1 MTHFEKPGQLDASA
15 NSTGAGGTTGV
26 PTAQATTILV
36 IDDDPTI
43 RLLVATGLERKGF
56 RVEVAED
63 GLSGLAAFERL
74 SPDLLVVDVSMPG
87 MNGFDTVRAIRHA
100 QSGTKGQHVP
110 ILMLTGS
117 NDVASI
123 NGAFDAGAT
132 DFMTKPIN
140 LPLLAERVRYA
151 LRGAERERAL
161 HEAQIAQAS
170 ACKLA
175 HLGFWQLELPTGA
188 MSWSDDA
195 ADVLGGVSLPE
206 TAEALVALADEKD
219 QQRLATA
226 LAVAVHNREGLDL
239 EITLAQGDGARV
251 IHLQGDAQ
259 VNEQRL
265 VGAFQDVTM
274 LRALENRAL
283 YLLEHDELTGLP
295 KRRLFLG
302 MLREKLANAGDAEW
316 LVAVVDINRLHR
328 INEALGIQA
337 GDQVLTL
344 FAKRLKQHAPSQAL
358 VCRLEA
364 DAFAIAVPISAQ
376 SEPERLL
383 RQWLDSLAQAQR
395 IDHHDVYIDYS
406 AGASLFPQDADCGEE
421 LLRIALQAQ
430 RIVRTQAMSQRILF
444 HQQAGS
450 GSHANMLSL
459 EAHLRQALQK
469 QEFFL
474 VYQPQ
479 QDLTEGRIIGVEA
492 LLRWRHASR
501 GVVSPVEFIPLLEET
516 GLIVDV
522 GDWVIGEACRQ
533 LAAWNQS
540 GLKLRMGIN
549 LSAVQFNQP
558 GLAQRLMDHV
568 QANGLAPTQLEL
580 EITES
585 VAMRHPEQ
593 TLALLQELHDLGFS
607 LALDDFGTGHS
618 SYNYLLRFP
627 IDTLKID
634 RSFVIGVA
642 EDRASRAI
650 VRSLTALCQG
660 LGFRTIAEGV
670 ETQRQ
675 RDYLDALN
683 VDEMQ
688 GYLLARPLEA
698 AHCEAFLLERAHPQP
713 AAKGLGADA

>member
-1 MTHFEKPGQLDASA
+1 MTQFEKPGHHDAL
-15 NSTGAGGTTGV
+15 THPAGSSDTTSV
-26 PTAQATTILV
+26 SIAPSTTILV

-56 RVEVAED
+56 RVEVAVD
-63 GLSGLAAFERL
+63 GLGGLAAFERL

-87 MNGFDTVRAIRHA
+87 MNGFDTVRAIRRA

-123 NGAFDAGAT
+123 NAAFDAGAT

-175 HLGFWQLELPTGA
+175 HLGFWQLDLPTGA

-195 ADVLGGVSLPE
+195 ADVLGCTDLPE
-206 TAEALVALADEKD
+206 TAEAFIALVDEKD

-226 LAVAVHNREGLDL
+226 LAVAIHNHEGLDL
-239 EITLAQGDGARV
+239 EITFSQGDGARV

-259 VNEQRL
+259 VDEHRL

-295 KRRLFLG
+295 KRRLFLD
-302 MLREKLANAGDAEW
+302 MLRERLSNGDVEW

-549 LSAVQFNQP
+549 LSAVQFSQP

-688 GYLLARPLEA
+688 GFLLARPLEA
-698 AHCEAFLLERAHPQP
+698 AHCEAFLLERAHSQP
-713 AAKGLGADA
+713 ATMSLGVEA